1 MARRDGRQR
10 SKILVVPAK
19 AGTHTLFTIDGA
31 RRMGPGSR
39 KMLARDDDKFSHRP
53 ALLSIVDDG
62 FFQIEIALDPPPR
75 FVGDLTFPQ

>member
-1 MARRDGRQR
+1 
-10 SKILVVPAK
+10 
-19 AGTHTLFTIDGA
+19 
-31 RRMGPGSR
+31 MGPGSR

-62 FFQIEIALDPPPR
+62 FFQIEIALDPSPR